1 MVTICSASLMEV
13 SFRPRCFLR
22 TQCVGCSSFF
32 SFVVSGTTISVGP
45 KKLPLLFWILMTGRT
60 LPWIFP
66 RCSPYIADK
75 THVRAPGFASP
86 HGSAKLQN
94 MLSPHLSSTPLGTG
108 RYSDLPGIHSGV
120 WLLPDPWESNPSVV
134 LTELRTEVSLCCD
147 GSMLYIGSNPILT
160 GRFALPP
167 PNGDRCVH
175 PLMWLPITGLCLKNG
190 M

>member
-1 MVTICSASLMEV
+1 MC
-13 SFRPRCFLR
+13 
-22 TQCVGCSSFF
+22 
-32 SFVVSGTTISVGP
+32 
-45 KKLPLLFWILMTGRT
+45 
-60 LPWIFP
+60 
-66 RCSPYIADK
+66 
-75 THVRAPGFASP
+75 
-86 HGSAKLQN
+86 
-94 MLSPHLSSTPLGTG
+94 
-108 RYSDLPGIHSGV
+108 SDLPGMHSGV